1 MVFVLY
7 GNYSIYM
14 EFRDFPY
21 TFSARGGV
29 DVYKCVTI
37 VALSAGVLLGAG
49 CTAPRRV
56 EPPPTSPAR
65 PAPLPPPERASVP
78 GSALGAAT
86 EGTITA
92 GVDHVVERG
101 QTLWRIARVYGVDAA
116 ELSRVNDL
124 DDTAA
129 LEVGQLLFVP
139 GALVTRKVPPYP
151 APLPGEAPQAAG
163 ATGGDWSW
171 PLDGTVVSYF
181 GAPRRHG
188 RPHAGVDIGGESGQT
203 VRAARGGTVT
213 YAGSTMR
220 GYGKTVIVDHGD
232 GTSSLYAHN
241 SALLV
246 DVGQRIEAA
255 EPIARVGRTG
265 NATSNHCHF
274 EIRVGGTPIDPMT
287 LLPAALEANSR

>member
-1 MVFVLY
+1 
-7 GNYSIYM
+7 M
-14 EFRDFPY
+14 EIDDFPY
-21 TFSARGGV
+21 ALPARGGI
-29 DVYKCVTI
+29 DVYRCVGV
-37 VALSAGVLLGAG
+37 VALCAGVLLGAG
-49 CTAPRRV
+49 CTSPLRV
-56 EPPPTSPAR
+56 ESPPTLPAR
-65 PAPLPPPERASVP
+65 PAPLPPPERAPAP
-78 GSALGAAT
+78 GSALGATTA
-86 EGTITA
+86 GTITA

-124 DDTAA
+124 DDTAT
-129 LEVGQLLFVP
+129 LEVGQVLFVP

-151 APLPGEAPQAAG
+151 APLPGEAPRQAG
-163 ATGGDWSW
+163 ITGGDWSW

-213 YAGSTMR
+213 YADSTMR

-246 DVGQRIEAA
+246 GVGQSIEAA

-274 EIRVGGTPIDPMT
+274 EIRVGDTPIDPMI
-287 LLPAALEANSR
+287 LLPAALEANAR